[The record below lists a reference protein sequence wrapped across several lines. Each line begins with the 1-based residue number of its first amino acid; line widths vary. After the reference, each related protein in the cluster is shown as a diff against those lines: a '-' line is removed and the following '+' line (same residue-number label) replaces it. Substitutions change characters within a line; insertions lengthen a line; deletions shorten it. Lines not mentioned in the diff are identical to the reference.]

1 MVNSVTSIDK
11 GLCFVM
17 DVLLSLS
24 IMPNISLGHHLSCM
38 LGYAKTWTLHAQFYE

>member
-11 GLCFVM
+11 GLCLVM

-24 IMPNISLGHHLSCM
+24 IMPNISPGQHLK
-38 LGYAKTWTLHAQFYE
+38 LLEYAKAWTLHAQFYE